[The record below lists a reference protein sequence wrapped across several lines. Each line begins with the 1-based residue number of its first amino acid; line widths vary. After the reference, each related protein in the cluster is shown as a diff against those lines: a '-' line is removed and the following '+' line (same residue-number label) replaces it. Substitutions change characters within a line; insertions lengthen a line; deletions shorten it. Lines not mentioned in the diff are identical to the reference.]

1 MKFPANESNIY
12 AGDGTTTSTILA
24 TYALKEGLKYLE
36 KGFHPILIK
45 EGLIQAG
52 IAVDKY
58 LISKSI
64 PLTSE
69 QDLYSICKIACNN
82 DREMANMI
90 NSGLLSAGKDGAIL
104 IEEGNSM
111 RDALF
116 VKNI

>member
-24 TYALKEGLKYLE
+24 TYALKEGLKYL
-36 KGFHPILIK
+36 